1 MRSKGVHRGSLP
13 MRWDSRSVARPMIS
27 DGSPAIALCSGVPA
41 KHDPRVSRQRGNTMQ
56 ESYSTLYADLW
67 RRHWWWRVRHEL
79 VMRTV
84 EQLFGGKDKLPPQ
97 RTIFDIGCAGGVS
110 FDDLSRYGEVYGSE
124 PDPTLVDSCP
134 QWRARIELTGF
145 GPDYSASRQ
154 YDLVLM
160 LDVLE
165 HIEDAAAALGSLW
178 QLLKPGGHAIL
189 TVPALQSLWSVHD
202 MINRHHRRYDKMGLQ
217 RLIEDSGFAVR
228 ELRYF
233 FIWPLGLMYLRKL
246 LHGTKERPGKP
257 YTVTVPP
264 GPVNRLFA
272 SLSRTEQRLMR
283 LGVHWPLGSSLLAV
297 VEKPRAL
304 SWDGAL
310 SVSANTAG

>member
-1 MRSKGVHRGSLP
+1 M
-13 MRWDSRSVARPMIS
+13 
-27 DGSPAIALCSGVPA
+27 
-41 KHDPRVSRQRGNTMQ
+41 MQ
-56 ESYSTLYADLW
+56 ESYSTIYADLW

-84 EQLFGGKDKLPPQ
+84 EQLFLADDRPRSQ

-124 PDPTLVDSCP
+124 PDPALVDSCP
-134 QWRARIELTGF
+134 QWRQCIELTGF

-154 YDLVLM
+154 YDLALM

-165 HIEDAAAALGSLW
+165 HIEDAAGALRNLHR
-178 QLLKPGGHAIL
+178 LLKPGGHAIL
-189 TVPALQSLWSVHD
+189 TVPALESLWSVHD
-202 MINRHHRRYDKMGLQ
+202 VINRHYCRYDKMHLH
-217 RLIEDSGFAVR
+217 RLVEDSGLTVR

-246 LHGTKERPGKP
+246 LLGTRQRLEKP

-264 GPVNRLFA
+264 GPLNRLFA
-272 SLSRTEQRLMR
+272 GLSRTEQKLMR
-283 LGVHWPLGSSLLAV
+283 LGIQWPFGSSLLAV
-297 VEKPRAL
+297 VERPRAL
-304 SWDGAL
+304 PSDDGGN
-310 SVSANTAG
+310 SMSA

>member
-1 MRSKGVHRGSLP
+1 
-13 MRWDSRSVARPMIS
+13 
-27 DGSPAIALCSGVPA
+27 
-41 KHDPRVSRQRGNTMQ
+41 
-56 ESYSTLYADLW
+56 
-67 RRHWWWRVRHEL
+67 
-79 VMRTV
+79 MRTV
-84 EQLFGGKDKLPPQ
+84 EQLFHGDDTPPSQ
-97 RTIFDIGCAGGVS
+97 RAIFDIGCAGGVS

-134 QWRARIELTGF
+134 RWRHCIELTGF
-145 GPDYSASRQ
+145 GPNYSASRQ
-154 YDLVLM
+154 YNLVLM

-165 HIEDAAAALGSLW
+165 HIEDAAGALGNLR

-202 MINRHHRRYDKMGLQ
+202 VVNQHHRRYDKMGLH
-217 RLIEDSGFAVR
+217 RLIKDSGLVVR

-246 LHGTKERPGKP
+246 SFGTKQRARKS

-264 GPVNRLFA
+264 APVNRLFA
-272 SLSRTEQRLMR
+272 GISRTELKLMR

-297 VEKPRAL
+297 AERPQGL
-304 SWDGAL
+304 PSDPH
-310 SVSANTAG
+310 

>member
-1 MRSKGVHRGSLP
+1 
-13 MRWDSRSVARPMIS
+13 
-27 DGSPAIALCSGVPA
+27 
-41 KHDPRVSRQRGNTMQ
+41 MQ

-84 EQLFGGKDKLPPQ
+84 EQLFARKDRPSQ
-97 RTIFDIGCAGGVS
+97 RSIFDIGCAGGVS

-124 PDPTLVDSCP
+124 PDPTLIDSCP
-134 QWRARIELTGF
+134 QWRSRIELTGF
-145 GPDYSASRQ
+145 GSEYSTSRQ

-165 HIEDAAAALGSLW
+165 HIEDAAAALRSLK
-178 QLLKPGGHAIL
+178 QLLKPGAHAIL

-202 MINRHHRRYDKMGLQ
+202 MINRHHRRYDKMSLQ
-217 RLIEDSGFAVR
+217 QLIENSGLVVR
-228 ELRYF
+228 DLRYF

-246 LHGTKERPGKP
+246 VLGTKQRPGKP
-257 YTVTVPP
+257 YTPAVPP
-264 GPVNRLFA
+264 GPINRLCTG
-272 SLSRTEQRLMR
+272 LSRTEQRLMR

-297 VEKPRAL
+297 IERPDAL
-304 SWDGAL
+304 SSAEAL
-310 SVSANTAG
+310 TASAHRAG

>member
-1 MRSKGVHRGSLP
+1 
-13 MRWDSRSVARPMIS
+13 
-27 DGSPAIALCSGVPA
+27 
-41 KHDPRVSRQRGNTMQ
+41 MQ

-246 LHGTKERPGKP
+246 LHGTKERPRKP

-304 SWDGAL
+304 SWDEAL
-310 SVSANTAG
+310 SVSARTAG

>member
-1 MRSKGVHRGSLP
+1 
-13 MRWDSRSVARPMIS
+13 
-27 DGSPAIALCSGVPA
+27 
-41 KHDPRVSRQRGNTMQ
+41 MQ
-56 ESYSTLYADLW
+56 ESYSTIYLDLW

-84 EQLFGGKDKLPPQ
+84 EQLFHGDDTPPSQ

-124 PDPTLVDSCP
+124 PAPTLVDSCP
-134 QWRARIELTGF
+134 QWRQCIELTGF

-160 LDVLE
+160 RDVLE
-165 HIEDAAAALGSLW
+165 HIEDAAGALGNLR

-202 MINRHHRRYDKMGLQ
+202 VINRHHRRYDKMDLH
-217 RLIEDSGFAVR
+217 RLIENSGFAVC

-233 FIWPLGLMYLRKL
+233 FIWPLGLMYL
-246 LHGTKERPGKP
+246 GTKQRDRKS

-264 GPVNRLFA
+264 APVNRLFA
-272 SLSRTEQRLMR
+272 GLSRTERRLMR

-304 SWDGAL
+304 SWDEAL
-310 SVSANTAG
+310 SASANKAG

>member
-1 MRSKGVHRGSLP
+1 
-13 MRWDSRSVARPMIS
+13 
-27 DGSPAIALCSGVPA
+27 
-41 KHDPRVSRQRGNTMQ
+41 MQ
-56 ESYSTLYADLW
+56 ESYSAIYADLW

-84 EQLFGGKDKLPPQ
+84 EELFRGEDTPSSQ

-124 PDPTLVDSCP
+124 PDPILVDSCP
-134 QWRARIELTGF
+134 QWRQSIEMTGF

-165 HIEDAAAALGSLW
+165 HIEDEPGALGNLRR
-178 QLLKPGGHAIL
+178 LLKPGGHAIL

-202 MINRHHRRYDKMGLQ
+202 EINQHYRRYDKMGLR
-217 RLIEDSGFAVR
+217 RLIEESGFAVCQ
-228 ELRYF
+228 LRYF
-233 FIWPLGLMYLRKL
+233 FIWPLGLLYLRKL
-246 LHGTKERPGKP
+246 LLGTKQSVRKS

-264 GPVNRLFA
+264 TPVNRLFT
-272 SLSRTEQRLMR
+272 SLSRTEQMLMR

-297 VEKPRAL
+297 IENP
-304 SWDGAL
+304 
-310 SVSANTAG
+310 AGSNWLLAPLNV

>member
-1 MRSKGVHRGSLP
+1 
-13 MRWDSRSVARPMIS
+13 
-27 DGSPAIALCSGVPA
+27 
-41 KHDPRVSRQRGNTMQ
+41 MQ
-56 ESYSTLYADLW
+56 ESYSTIYADLW

-84 EQLFGGKDKLPPQ
+84 EQLFGGKDKPPPQ

-124 PDPTLVDSCP
+124 PDPTLVNSCP
-134 QWRARIELTGF
+134 QWRQCIELTGF

-165 HIEDAAAALGSLW
+165 HIEDAAGALGNLRR
-178 QLLKPGGHAIL
+178 LLKPGGHAIL

-202 MINRHHRRYDKMGLQ
+202 VINRHHRRYDKMGLH

-246 LHGTKERPGKP
+246 LFGTKQRARKS
-257 YTVTVPP
+257 YTVIVPP
-264 GPVNRLFA
+264 APVNRLFA
-272 SLSRTEQRLMR
+272 GLSRTEQRLMR

-297 VEKPRAL
+297 VERPHGL
-304 SWDGAL
+304 SSDVGAQPEPQTTQ
-310 SVSANTAG
+310 SFISNYTGS